1 MKSSRGQIRP
11 YCAHLPPES
20 VGTTEDRIASAKQT
34 GIVTDPTATAPDTP
48 GRTPAILNDP
58 ARNRGVAFT
67 VEERAGLGLT
77 GRLPPAVLTLD
88 EQAERVYIQLRSAP
102 ADIARK
108 VCLEQLRDRNETLY
122 FKVLSEHP
130 AELLPIVANPVPG
143 EATGPCAQESYSP
156 GEIYLSIDRPGDVEK
171 SFASLGLGAGDV
183 DVIVCSDAAD
193 IPGIGDRAVGGIQIA
208 AGKLAIYTAAAGVRP
223 GRVIPVSL
231 DAGTD
236 NEALRI
242 DPLYLGNRHA
252 RRRGRDYDAF
262 LKRYVET
269 VSGLFPGALLHFEAF
284 GPDNARKILQDYGH
298 GYRVFTNDVQGT
310 GTLVLAAVYA
320 GIRVSGIPMKHQ
332 TVAVFGAGATGVA
345 IADQLRDAI
354 VADGATDEQARSQ
367 IWLVGRQGLLFD
379 DMDDLR
385 DFQRGFARKRSD
397 SPWASRLAPVG
408 LTETINEAAPTTLL
422 GTSAAQG
429 AFTRQVIEAMCQATR
444 RPLVMTVSGSAS
456 TAESTPSDVMAWS
469 EGRALVAAGDAVSPD
484 GSSSSRFTI
493 GQASSFLLV
502 PGLGLGVIVSRA
514 SRVTPRMLRAA
525 AAAIAEQTDASQP
538 GTPLLPVVRNLRASS
553 ATVAEAVVRAA
564 VADGVAVHYPT
575 NLTQA
580 IQDAMWLP
588 TYPSIG

>member
-11 YCAHLPPES
+11 YCAHLTPES

-34 GIVTDPTATAPDTP
+34 GIVTDPTATAPDPP
-48 GRTPAILNDP
+48 GRTPAILNAP

-102 ADIARK
+102 AGIARK

-122 FKVLSEHP
+122 FKVLSDHP
-130 AELLPIVANPVPG
+130 AELLTIGANPVPG

-156 GEIYLSIDRPGDVEK
+156 GEISLPIDRPGDVEK

-183 DVIVCSDAAD
+183 DVIGCSDAAA

-284 GPDNARKILQDYGH
+284 GPDNARKVLQDYGH

-320 GIRVSGIPMKHQ
+320 GIRVSGIPIKHQ
-332 TVAVFGAGATGVA
+332 TVAVFDAGATGVA

-422 GTSAAQG
+422 GPSAAHG
-429 AFTRQVIEAMCQATR
+429 AFTPQAIEATCQATR
-444 RPLVMTVSGSAS
+444 RPPGMAVSGSAS
-456 TAESTPSDVMAWS
+456 RAESAPSDVMAWS
-469 EGRALVAAGDAVSPD
+469 EGRALVPAGDAVSPD
-484 GSSSSRFTI
+484 GSSSRFTI

-538 GTPLLPVVRNLRASS
+538 GTPLLPVVR
-553 ATVAEAVVRAA
+553 
-564 VADGVAVHYPT
+564 
-575 NLTQA
+575 
-580 IQDAMWLP
+580 
-588 TYPSIG
+588 

>member
-1 MKSSRGQIRP
+1 
-11 YCAHLPPES
+11 
-20 VGTTEDRIASAKQT
+20 
-34 GIVTDPTATAPDTP
+34 
-48 GRTPAILNDP
+48 
-58 ARNRGVAFT
+58 
-67 VEERAGLGLT
+67 
-77 GRLPPAVLTLD
+77 
-88 EQAERVYIQLRSAP
+88 
-102 ADIARK
+102 
-108 VCLEQLRDRNETLY
+108 
-122 FKVLSEHP
+122 
-130 AELLPIVANPVPG
+130 
-143 EATGPCAQESYSP
+143 
-156 GEIYLSIDRPGDVEK
+156 
-171 SFASLGLGAGDV
+171 
-183 DVIVCSDAAD
+183 
-193 IPGIGDRAVGGIQIA
+193 
-208 AGKLAIYTAAAGVRP
+208 
-223 GRVIPVSL
+223 
-231 DAGTD
+231 
-236 NEALRI
+236 
-242 DPLYLGNRHA
+242 
-252 RRRGRDYDAF
+252 
-262 LKRYVET
+262 VET
-269 VSGLFPGALLHFEAF
+269 ASGLFPGALLHFEAF
-284 GPDNARKILQDYGH
+284 GPDNAWKILQDYGH

-367 IWLVGRQGLLFD
+367 IWLVGRHGLLFD

-484 GSSSSRFTI
+484 GSSSRFTI

-525 AAAIAEQTDASQP
+525 AATIAEQTDASQP